1 MAMSALDPL
10 IDIPVTQYYFD
21 TFIVGAHHS
30 VPHLISDLSKRK
42 DVALFYIE
50 KDIPFYKKMEL
61 EKLCKMIDKHLS
73 LIDTAE
79 INNLEKNE
87 PAYWVHRLGRQSAL
101 EISTYGRIRP
111 ETMDL
116 LMCLDEDRYIAAMSI
131 AGKLSSKIQEL
142 GDYALTTQS
151 PIPSSLP
158 II

>member
-1 MAMSALDPL
+1 MHILDTL
-10 IDIPVTQYYFD
+10 IDIPVTKYYFD

-30 VPHLISDLSKRK
+30 VPHLISDLTKRK
-42 DVALFYIE
+42 DIALFYIE
-50 KDIPFYKKMEL
+50 KDIPFSKKMDL
-61 EKLCKMIDKHLS
+61 EKLCKMIDTHLAT
-73 LIDTAE
+73 LNLDDIGNIEDAE
-79 INNLEKNE
+79 
-87 PAYWVHRLGRQSAL
+87 PTYWIHKLGRQSAL

-116 LMCLDEDRYIAAMSI
+116 LMCLEEDSYIAAMSI

-158 II
+158 IIS